1 MNKNLIRMYRKEQ
14 VDKIGNAIVYLVSNI
29 QDISKTKLL
38 KLLYILDEIS
48 IKKSGIPFLN
58 LEYKVWKFGPVAS
71 DIFVE
76 LSSAPSMLKDFIER
90 KATGD
95 GHIVIRAKKDFCD
108 DEFTDNEL
116 DILDFVVEKFKNST
130 ANELI
135 SITHRKSSPWYNAAV
150 RNSVFDLLENEQIS
164 STDIKVDMRELIS
177 YDERKLKLYEDYLEY
192 C

>member
-1 MNKNLIRMYRKEQ
+1 MYRKEQ
-14 VDKIGNAIVYLVSNI
+14 IDKIGNTIVYLSSKI
-29 QDISKTKLL
+29 QGISKTKLL

-58 LEYKVWKFGPVAS
+58 LKYKVWKFGPVAN

-90 KATGD
+90 AATQEGHTIIKPKA
-95 GHIVIRAKKDFCD
+95 DFND
-108 DEFTDNEL
+108 NEFTDNEIDL
-116 DILDFVVEKFKNST
+116 LEFIVRKFQNST

-135 SITHRKSSPWYNAAV
+135 SITHRKSSPWYNAAK
-150 RNSVFDLLENEQIS
+150 RNNVYELLNKEEIS
-164 STDIKVDMRELIS
+164 STEIKVDMKELIN
-177 YDERKLKLYEDYLEY
+177 YDERKLNLYEEYLEH